1 MPRPLSLTSRPALR
15 TPVRPADERETRL
28 AGRVTA
34 HLARFGDR
42 VALVGNGAGPGL
54 TYSGLAD
61 RVRDAARRL
70 GTARRLVMVEGANH
84 ADALVSYLGA
94 LEAGC
99 PVLLTAPASA
109 PALAAAYDPDVSW
122 SVDGGLTEHRAE
134 PATEL
139 HPDLALLLSTSGTT
153 GSPKLVRLSH
163 ANLLSNARAIVDYL
177 ALTPDD
183 VAPTVLPMHY
193 CYGLSVVHS
202 HLLAGGRLVL
212 TEASVVEE
220 EFWEQV
226 RAHRATSLAGVP
238 YTFELLDR
246 VGFAALDLP
255 HLRYVT
261 QAGGRLPAED
271 VRRFAALGQE
281 RGWEL
286 FVMYGQT
293 EATARMAFLPPLLA
307 GDAPETI
314 GIPVPGGSFTVEPL
328 PERPLAGPAEP
339 EVGELVY
346 HGPNVMLGYAE
357 SPSELAL
364 GRTVTELRTGDV
376 GRQREDGLFEIV
388 GRRSRVAKV
397 FGLRVDLD
405 HVEARLAARGVVA
418 AAADGGDR
426 LVLAICRGA
435 KPVDAS
441 AVATVVEH
449 ETGLPPSGVRLVTPD
464 ELPRLPNGK
473 TDYRAIRRLAEAPAP
488 TTNPDVDVVALVGGL
503 LRRPDATA
511 EDTFVGLGGDS
522 LSYVE
527 ASLRLEAALGTLPAD
542 WPSRPLGTLTGTG
555 PRRGRRV
562 EGSVL
567 LRALG
572 IVAIVGT
579 HANLFVLS
587 GGAHVLLAV
596 LGFNFSRFHL
606 RTERRERTRHVLRAA
621 ARIAVPSIAVIGLVS
636 LWTPGLGWKQ
646 ALLLNGVL
654 GPRSWAEPAWHY
666 WFIETAVVL
675 MLASA
680 ALLAIPRVDGWA
692 RRAPFW
698 LPFAICLVGLVTRY
712 ELLEPLS
719 GDNRHRAHVVLWL
732 FALGWATAEATR
744 LRHRVLLS
752 LVAVVTVPGFFE
764 DPPREALI
772 VAGLLVLIWV
782 PAVRLPATVARVVG
796 VLAAASMW
804 IYLLHW
810 QVYPHFESSL
820 PWLATLLGLGIGVL
834 GWYVAER
841 LLRPR
846 PR

>member
-1 MPRPLSLTSRPALR
+1 MSLTARPALR
-15 TPVRPADERETRL
+15 TPVPPAGDPTRL
-28 AGRVTA
+28 AGRVAA
-34 HLARFGDR
+34 HLAGFGDR
-42 VALVGNGAGPGL
+42 VALVGNGAGAGL
-54 TYSGLAD
+54 SHAALAD
-61 RVRDAARRL
+61 RVRDVAGRL

-84 ADALVSYLGA
+84 ADALVAYLGA

-99 PVLLTAPASA
+99 PVLLTAPGAA
-109 PALAAAYDPDVSW
+109 PALAASYDPDVSW
-122 SVDGGLTEHRAE
+122 SLESGLAEHRDA
-134 PATEL
+134 PAVDL

-163 ANLLSNARAIVDYL
+163 ANLLANARAIVDYL
-177 ALTPDD
+177 AITADD

-202 HLLAGGRLVL
+202 HLLAGARLLL
-212 TEASVVEE
+212 TEASVVEDA
-220 EFWEQV
+220 FWDEA
-226 RAHRATSLAGVP
+226 RAQRISSLAGVP

-246 VGFAALDLP
+246 VGFAGLDLP

-261 QAGGRLPAED
+261 QAGGRLATDD
-271 VRRFAALGQE
+271 VRRYARLGRE

-307 GDAPETI
+307 EDAPGTI

-328 PERPLAGPAEP
+328 PERPLAGPSEP

-357 SPSELAL
+357 SPADLAL
-364 GRTVTELRTGDV
+364 GRTQTALRTGDV

-426 LVLAICRGA
+426 LVLAVCRGA
-435 KPVDAS
+435 KPVDAT
-441 AVATVVEH
+441 AVAEVVEA

-464 ELPRLPNGK
+464 ELPRLPTGK
-473 TDYRAIRRLAEAPAP
+473 TDYRAVRALADAPEP
-488 TTNPDVDVVALVGGL
+488 DLPGGSDVDVVALVGGL
-503 LRRPDATA
+503 LRRPDASA
-511 EDTFVGLGGDS
+511 DDTFVGLGGDS

-527 ASLRLEAALGTLPAD
+527 VSLRLEEVLGTLPSD
-542 WPSRPLGTLTGTG
+542 WPTRPLGTLTGAG

-579 HANLFVLS
+579 HANLFTLA

-596 LGFNFSRFHL
+596 LGFNFARFHL

-621 ARIAVPSIAVIGLVS
+621 ARIAVPSVAVIGLVS
-636 LWTPGLGWKQ
+636 LWTPGLGWRQ
-646 ALLLNGVL
+646 ALLLNGLL
-654 GPRSWAEPAWHY
+654 GPDSWAEPAWHY

-675 MLASA
+675 MLAAA
-680 ALLAIPRVDGWA
+680 ALLAVPRVDGWA

-698 LPFAICLVGLVTRY
+698 LPFALCLAGLLTRY
-712 ELLEPLS
+712 ELVEPLD

-732 FALGWATAEATR
+732 FALGWAAAEATR
-744 LRHRVLLS
+744 RRHRLLLS
-752 LVAVVTVPGFFE
+752 LVAAATVPGFFE
-764 DPPREALI
+764 DPAREAMV
-772 VAGLLVLIWV
+772 VAGLLVLVWV
-782 PAVRLPATVARVVG
+782 PAVRLPAVAARAVG

-810 QVYPHFESSL
+810 QVYPYFEYSH

-834 GWYVAER
+834 GWHLAER
-841 LLRPR
+841 LRTLLNR
-846 PR
+846 